1 MNIDKLLNKKSW
13 KGKEVGR
20 ALILTLVDINR
31 NKGQKLAM
39 FSLSDLKKMVH
50 GLENDHEK
58 SVYNKYVDLNNAV
71 IGQGM
76 LVEGYVQQTYH
87 GYYKLLI
94 PLLEI
99 FHALEDISLSYK
111 YPVIMTEKQ
120 YNEAY
125 AREEEEA
132 RGFTRSFKNI
142 VIDILGYYTGVYG
155 KVASIP
161 KPIKDALEATK
172 QEPVTNEFILSKINF
187 EHGQGYYQLPDGRR
201 SDQTPEKE
209 WIKAF
214 EEIYLAKH
222 NISID
227 GRPAT
232 FEEATK
238 EVGKHRILEDWN
250 RIYNGKPAY
259 KEETAQEYPEF
270 VWHYYEDPPEG
281 LTKWDIIAGEWSML
295 ETYNCYWRHDKDY
308 EGETEPECF
317 NEFIKDYPKL
327 FSAIKEYIAQHKG
340 LEKIAQT
347 KPAKYYEPS
356 ITGGELADAGLVAYK
371 RLNTPNIHHLVD
383 GMKGYKPTNN
393 GIAVIKEGTY
403 SQKHSRA
410 IDKDG
415 YFINPL
421 QNPLLDRLLET
432 MEGRDNIQR
441 IRDNVFLDGLKAVLA
456 YNALID
462 ILADIYSVPELA
474 ELKKGVDTIAS
485 MIETHNNTIKSINAE
500 ITGSPAER
508 ELQRDT
514 LSELFPLIDLD
525 SHKPKQEHIDAVRD
539 GIANNGIKGITE
551 ATSSSKNVQRY
562 IMALMGAE
570 Q

>member
-1 MNIDKLLNKKSW
+1 MNINKLLSQSTW
-13 KGKEVGR
+13 KGKEVGK
-20 ALILTLVDINR
+20 AVLLTMIEL
-31 NKGQKLAM
+31 NKGNASTKQL
-39 FSLSDLKKMVH
+39 FSMEEIRKMVK
-50 GLENDHEK
+50 GLANEHERNI
-58 SVYNKYVDLNNAV
+58 YNKYIELNNALIEISTV
-71 IGQGM
+71 T
-76 LVEGYVQQTYH
+76 EGYSQQALH
-87 GYYKLLI
+87 GYYKYFFYVIELS
-94 PLLEI
+94 
-99 FHALEDISLSYK
+99 HALDSEATARR
-111 YPVIMTEKQ
+111 YPIIMTEKQ
-120 YNEAY
+120 YQELY
-125 AREEEEA
+125 SKAREEKRA
-132 RGFTRSFKNI
+132 FKTSFK
-142 VIDILGYYTGVYG
+142 DIIFDLLSQYTEE
-155 KVASIP
+155 KAKPP

-327 FSAIKEYIAQHKG
+327 FSAIKEYIAQHKR